1 MEAIYHI
8 PAMLQETIE
17 GLAVKPGG
25 VYVDVTFGGGGHS
38 RAILERMDANVQRD
52 DIQCTKESR
61 ILSGGTDEASN
72 GGNNAAEQNNETS
85 NGGNN
90 AAERDKEENKE
101 GHLYSFDQDIE
112 AYENAINNPTPG
124 SSTDGHRQ
132 SDRAELFT
140 RSREG
145 VGSKNGEVPTL
156 ADNPNW
162 TFVHSNFRY
171 LRNWMDYYGVKE
183 IDGLLADLGVSFHH
197 FDCPERG
204 FSFRFSAPLD
214 MRMNQTAKRTAA
226 DIINTYSEEDL
237 ARIFWLYGE
246 MKNGRGIARNI
257 CKARSLKPI
266 LRTEELIE
274 AAFKLKVE
282 SLKLKEVEELR
293 VHPLPNP
300 PHEGEG
306 CRITS
311 GTTDKTIN
319 GGKNAAE
326 QDKERDS
333 AECRREQDKEKGAGL
348 KTREQDKEDGNPPS
362 MADTR
367 ELEIPAQYK
376 KDLAR
381 LFQALRIEVNDEMGA
396 LREML
401 VAARDLLKPGG
412 RIAILTYHSLEDRLV
427 KNFLRSGNLEGNIE
441 KDFYGNAITPFDVI
455 EKGLTASDDE
465 VERNPRS
472 RSAKLRVGR
481 KK

>member
-38 RAILERMDANVQRD
+38 RAILEKMDANVQRD
-52 DIQCTKESR
+52 DVQCTKGSR
-61 ILSGGTDEASN
+61 ILSGETDEA
-72 GGNNAAEQNNETS
+72 S

-112 AYENAINNPTPG
+112 AFNNSQLTIHN
-124 SSTDGHRQ
+124 SQSEDG
-132 SDRAELFT
+132 D
-140 RSREG
+140 EG
-145 VGSKNGEVPTL
+145 FVN
-156 ADNPNW
+156 NPNW

-171 LRNWMDYYGVKE
+171 LKNWMDYYGVKE

-257 CKARSLKPI
+257 CKARLQKPI

-282 SLKLKEVEELR
+282 SLKLKEVEELK
-293 VHPLPNP
+293 VHPRPNP

-306 CRITS
+306 GRITS

-319 GGKNAAE
+319 GGKNVAE

-333 AECRREQDKEKGAGL
+333 AEHR
-348 KTREQDKEDGNPPS
+348 REQDKEDGNPPS

-455 EKGLTASDDE
+455 EKGRTASDDE

-472 RSAKLRVGR
+472 RSAKLRVAER
-481 KK
+481 KAKP